1 MVTISGQR
9 CNALLLG
16 AVLSIFDVISGD
28 KGMERTIR
36 GPGTGAA
43 STAGRLLP
51 RKSLGQHF
59 LRDPNIVRK
68 ILASIAPH
76 REEHLLEIGPGDG
89 ALTRVLAGRVATVV
103 AVEIDR
109 RAVERLRVEFGSR
122 VEVLEQDIL
131 TLSFG
136 ALARERGIPGP
147 WRVVGNIPYGIT
159 SPILFAI
166 LDDRAAVR
174 DATLMLQREVARRLV
189 ARPGTKEY
197 GILSV
202 FCWIFAETEILFD
215 VSRNAFRPIPSVT
228 SSVVRIRPFAG
239 SRVVLA
245 DEAAFRRIVRFVFG
259 QRRKML
265 RHSLRGLADLTGWAL
280 PPEFALRERPEDLSP
295 EDLAELANRL
305 LAAGMPVG
313 GGES

>member
-1 MVTISGQR
+1 M
-9 CNALLLG
+9 LLCV
-16 AVLSIFDVISGD
+16 VLSIFVVISGVE
-28 KGMERTIR
+28 GMKRTIR

-43 STAGRLLP
+43 VLAGRLLP

-68 ILASIAPH
+68 IVASIAPQA
-76 REEHLLEIGPGDG
+76 EEHLLEIGPGDG
-89 ALTRVLAGRVATVV
+89 AVTRALAGRVATLV

-109 RAVERLRVEFGSR
+109 RAVGRLRAEFGTG
-122 VEVLEQDIL
+122 VEILERDIL
-131 TLSFG
+131 TLSFS
-136 ALARERGIPGP
+136 ALAREHGIAGP

-189 ARPGTKEY
+189 AHPGTKEY

-202 FCWIFAETEILFD
+202 FCRIFAETELLFD
-215 VSRNAFRPIPSVT
+215 VSRNAFRPVPSVT
-228 SSVVRIRPFAG
+228 SSVVRLRPFPG
-239 SRVVLA
+239 SRVMLE
-245 DEAAFRRIVRFVFG
+245 DEVTFRHVVRFVFG

-265 RHSLRGLADLTGWAL
+265 RHSLAGLADLRRWAL
-280 PPEFALRERPEDLSP
+280 PPEFALRERPEELSP
-295 EDLAELANRL
+295 EDLANLANRL
-305 LAAGMPVG
+305 IAAGMPLRS
-313 GGES
+313 GEA